1 MSRRARC
8 VGFAIL
14 LPVLAPTPG
23 LQPAPD
29 RPSPPLTAVVTA
41 LEGVVTTD
49 TAAGD
54 IVRVLPRQVI
64 PDGSVVNVSEP
75 GAASL
80 VCSTDHLLRLGGGTA
95 LRLSSE
101 TCATGLP
108 LAPGT
113 YAALSPSD
121 RTLDTDR
128 YTQSVLRRLD
138 RTRTTI
144 VRIRTR
150 GREEQDPGIP
160 VLLEPRDSGTLE
172 PRPVLRWTRVPRARE
187 IAIKVVGPAPWT
199 AKVPVSDVDCAERA
213 YPPGS
218 LEVCSLP
225 WPQDAP
231 DLPAD
236 GQSYLAV
243 GVKTTIGG
251 AFSWG
256 DRHRVW
262 RVPDARARAIQAS
275 LEVLEQAE
283 APSSDADLR
292 VPLFLADQGLL
303 DAAGEALQEELTAR
317 PSATGLLLQGALE
330 LERSLPLSAARSF
343 REAERAAK
351 TPEVATAAGGALRT
365 ALALTESDH

>member
-1 MSRRARC
+1 MSQCARC

-23 LQPAPD
+23 LHSAPD
-29 RPSPPLTAVVTA
+29 RPSPPLTAVVTS
-41 LEGVVTTD
+41 LEGAVTAD

-54 IVRVLPRQVI
+54 IVLVHPRQVI
-64 PDGSVVNVSEP
+64 PDGSVVNVAEP
-75 GAASL
+75 GTASL

-95 LRLSSE
+95 LRLSPE

-128 YTQSVLRRLD
+128 YTQDVLRRLV
-138 RTRTTI
+138 RTRTT
-144 VRIRTR
+144 VVQIRTR
-150 GREEQDPGIP
+150 GREEQDPRIP
-160 VLLEPRDSGTLE
+160 VLLEPRESGTLD
-172 PRPVLRWTRVPRARE
+172 PRPALRWTRVSRARE
-187 IAIKVVGPAPWT
+187 IAIRVVGPAPWT
-199 AKVPVSDVDCAERA
+199 AKIPVSDVDCADRA

-275 LEVLEQAE
+275 LEILEQTDV
-283 APSSDADLR
+283 PSSDTALR

-303 DAAGEALQEELTAR
+303 DAAGEALQGELTAR

-330 LERSLPLSAARSF
+330 LERSLPLSAARAF
-343 REAERAAK
+343 REAIRSATSDEIAEAA
-351 TPEVATAAGGALRT
+351 ESGLRT
-365 ALALTESDH
+365 AHALTESDH